1 MIGMVLTARLIGRV
15 DQRAMMICGMVGF
28 GLSTWEMSTINL
40 YVDNFTIVR
49 IGLMQGFS
57 MAFVVSPLS
66 IAAFSTL
73 ATDLRTESASM
84 FALMRNI
91 GGSVGVSVLFTR
103 VAQLTQAGHARLA
116 EYITPFSDPL
126 PPAWQW
132 GTTAG
137 AMTLDGEI
145 VRQAASIA
153 YVDTF
158 LMMAMLAL
166 LAAPLC
172 LLFRQPARQ
181 TGPQPLGSLVAE

>member
-1 MIGMVLTARLIGRV
+1 MIV
-15 DQRAMMICGMVGF
+15 
-28 GLSTWEMSTINL
+28 ST
-40 YVDNFTIVR
+40 
-49 IGLMQGFS
+49 
-57 MAFVVSPLS
+57 
-66 IAAFSTL
+66 AFSGL
-73 ATDLRTESASM
+73 VEQNA
-84 FALMRNI
+84 FH

-116 EYITPFSDPL
+116 ENITPFSDPL